1 MGNKDPRDKLQG
13 AADKSGESALRGP
26 NLKGPERKD
35 AVDHTA
41 HEIERNPDTVL
52 RVDDEDD
59 SLYTDGLEV
68 DDDSETLADT
78 RGANHKG

>member
-1 MGNKDPRDKLQG
+1 MGNKNSRDTLQG
-13 AADKSGESALRGP
+13 AAGKSGESDLRGP
-26 NLKGPERKD
+26 ALKGPERKD
-35 AVDHTA
+35 AVDHTT

-59 SLYTDGLEV
+59 SLYSDGLDVEG
-68 DDDSETLADT
+68 DAETLADT